1 LSSHTSFA
9 AAIAIGSIASLL
21 ITTATLAAEPEVH
34 VSLAGG
40 VSQPWDG
47 DWGHSVTLSAQVALE
62 RRRMWIGLEI
72 EQRSFSAQLTDS
84 FEPDYDSVIVR
95 GLFHFHPLPDAR
107 ISPYAGLGVG
117 IALHV
122 VDRYGDVDGVRTR
135 RRDRI
140 SGGSSFLALLGVQA
154 PIPVSE
160 RLSVY
165 AEGRLESL
173 TDLWK
178 KRGSTLQY
186 DQVGAVTGMVGLR
199 FRF

>member
-1 LSSHTSFA
+1 MVSRARIA
-9 AAIAIGSIASLL
+9 ATLATGTLASLL
-21 ITTATLAAEPEVH
+21 ITTPTLAAEAEIN

-40 VSQPWDG
+40 VAQPWDG
-47 DWGHSVTLSAQVALE
+47 DPGHSVILSAQVALE

-72 EQRSFSAQLTDS
+72 EQRSFSAQLTNS
-84 FEPDYDSVIVR
+84 FEPDYDSVIIR

-122 VDRYGDVDGVRTR
+122 ADPYGDVNGVRTR
-135 RRDRI
+135 RRDSI
-140 SGGSSFLALLGVQA
+140 SGGSSFLALLGVQTA
-154 PIPVSE
+154 IPVSE
-160 RLSVY
+160 HLSLY

-178 KRGSTLQY
+178 KRGATLRY
-186 DQVGAVTGMVGLR
+186 DQVGGVTGMIGLR
-199 FRF
+199 LRF